1 MLAAKG
7 YTVENGMTADGN
19 ADMAWN
25 YNVASLDKDTYSV
38 SAVTGEAITNQFDNA
53 DPSYYGMDGINYH
66 LAPGRYPGSQRGSDC
81 RLEHDRQLY
90 R

>member
-38 SAVTGEAITNQFDNA
+38 SAVT
-53 DPSYYGMDGINYH
+53 
-66 LAPGRYPGSQRGSDC
+66 R
-81 RLEHDRQLY
+81 
-90 R
+90 